1 MGTLGESALDNEY
14 AEAGA
19 INYGDW
25 MGGFYRNGFAVVK
38 GCIPEE
44 KAKHYQSKALDWR
57 QSFNLGFD
65 PKDESIWTKAHLPEG
80 FKEECTL
87 AIRSHMG
94 SSCGMHAHKFHSQ
107 EFRKNFI
114 RLTHPCTPCSLESN
128 ILYIRL

>member
-25 MGGFYRNGFAVVK
+25 MGGFYHNGFAVVK

-80 FKEECTL
+80 FKEELNTIFTHVLRKESQFTFC
-87 AIRSHMG
+87 
-94 SSCGMHAHKFHSQ
+94 CG
-107 EFRKNFI
+107 EFGRI
-114 RLTHPCTPCSLESN
+114 AA
-128 ILYIRL
+128 